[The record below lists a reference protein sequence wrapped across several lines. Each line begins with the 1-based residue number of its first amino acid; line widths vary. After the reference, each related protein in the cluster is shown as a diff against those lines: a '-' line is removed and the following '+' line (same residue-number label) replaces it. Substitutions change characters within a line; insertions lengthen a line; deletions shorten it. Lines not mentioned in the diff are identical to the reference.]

1 MLLKGSD
8 CSFLKFRHDVDSTLP
23 IVSVLLMFRV
33 GINFRHGVEEFRMCC
48 LMTASARLKC
58 RHEVDSTLAI
68 VPVLRLRRRRGCGT
82 P

>member
-8 CSFLKFRHDVDSTLP
+8 CSLLNCRHDVDSTLP
-23 IVSVLLMFRV
+23 SVPVLLMFRV

-48 LMTASARLKC
+48 SMTAIARLEC
-58 RHEVDSTLAI
+58 RHDVDSTLAT
-68 VPVLRLRRRRGCGT
+68 VPVLRLRRRRGCDT